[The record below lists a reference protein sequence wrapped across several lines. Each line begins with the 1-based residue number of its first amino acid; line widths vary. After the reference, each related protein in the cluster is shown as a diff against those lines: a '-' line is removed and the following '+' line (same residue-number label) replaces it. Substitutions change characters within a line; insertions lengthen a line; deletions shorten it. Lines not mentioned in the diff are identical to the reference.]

1 MLGLET
7 CHAASESA
15 NPPPIHLK
23 MISVDPAWVG
33 LRGLPSVRAAFLAVF
48 FLVSM
53 VMPGVAVD
61 LDPDVVK
68 VLEQLSLPVPDPANP
83 IVCHGFGCAYRTPIL
98 LRNADKAQIKK
109 LFGAAVKSAEEE
121 RKALAATMAWFEK
134 RVAGEAGTATAKARA
149 GLGHAGDPSQFD
161 CLDKTSNTVGVL
173 MIVADMG
180 LLRHHVIDVPESR
193 GFLVGGLPHTTAVVR
208 ERKGGQKW
216 ALDGWTHANGEL
228 PDVLPL
234 EQWRTQS

>member
-1 MLGLET
+1 M
-7 CHAASESA
+7 
-15 NPPPIHLK
+15 
-23 MISVDPAWVG
+23 
-33 LRGLPSVRAAFLAVF
+33 RAAFLAGF
-48 FLVSM
+48 FLVLM
-53 VMPGVAVD
+53 VLPGVAVD

-68 VLEQLSLPVPDPANP
+68 VLEQLALPVPDPANP

-109 LFGAAVKSAEEE
+109 LFGQPAAKSPEGE
-121 RKALAATMAWFEK
+121 RQALAATMAWFEK
-134 RVAGEAGTATAKARA
+134 RVAAEAGTATAKARA

-161 CLDKTSNTVGVL
+161 CLDKTSNTIGVL

-193 GFLVGGLPHTTAVVR
+193 GFLTGGLPHTTAVVR
-208 ERKGGQKW
+208 ERRSGQKW
-216 ALDGWTHANGEL
+216 AVDGWTHNNGEL

-234 EQWRTQS
+234 EEWRGHT